1 MDDSQRRLP
10 LNVFANL
17 GVLLAG
23 IGVGVWQ
30 TPFLIDRLG
39 VPAYGQI
46 GLLRSISDYG
56 MLAAFTMTAC
66 VHRFVAM
73 GVNVGDWGQASRYYA
88 SAFYALLVLCG
99 GTLLA
104 GVGVQAWL
112 PAWIGSP
119 ERYHGAIRGL
129 FMLMLLSSCLGVL
142 NSPFM
147 SIPLAR
153 HRFDFIGAMRLAG
166 FAVQVGLLVIL
177 FAMGSATMTYV
188 GWAYV
193 GKEIIVFIGAVW
205 LSIVM
210 APRIRLALRDVDWKA
225 VREMGG
231 MSLWALVDR
240 IGFLLYFSVDL
251 LVINLL
257 LGSLATGYYAPI
269 AQLGT
274 LLSMFIVAVTNVF
287 WPMAYEHV
295 AKNRIADL
303 SRAVPRTTKFMGL
316 VVALPVGLLCGLAGP
331 VLEFWL
337 GAQWRNMGPL
347 LTLLIAPYAI
357 NYALQHLYSVTH
369 AMNLVRIPALVTVA
383 GGVLNLVLSVA
394 LVKWTQLGL
403 YGVALATGVAL
414 ALRNVGFTTWY
425 ISRVLNVSM
434 ACILRNLLPGV
445 AVTAV
450 VGGFGKLVGEW
461 FALEKLM
468 HLGAAAVVLSCIYMM
483 LCAAMFS
490 REDWGLFKALLARRQ
505 EKHK

>member
-1 MDDSQRRLP
+1 MNDSQRRLP

-73 GVNVGDWGQASRYYA
+73 GVNAEDWSQASRYYA
-88 SAFYALLVLCG
+88 SAFSALLVLCG
-99 GTLLA
+99 TTLLL

-119 ERYHGAIRGL
+119 TEYHGAIRGL

-142 NSPFM
+142 NGPFM

-153 HRFDFIGAMRLAG
+153 HRFDLIGAVRLTG
-166 FAVQVGLLVIL
+166 FVIQVGLLLIL
-177 FAMGSATMTYV
+177 FAMGSAALTFV

-193 GKEIIVFIGAVW
+193 GKECVVLSGAVW
-205 LSIVM
+205 LSVAM
-210 APRIRLALRDVDWKA
+210 APKIRLALRHVDWQA
-225 VREMGG
+225 VREMVG
-231 MSLWALVDR
+231 MSLWAVVDR
-240 IGFLLYFSVDL
+240 VGFLLYFSVDL

-257 LGSLATGYYAPI
+257 LGNLATGHYAPI
-269 AQLGT
+269 TQLGT

-287 WPMAYEHV
+287 WPIAYEHV
-295 AKNRIADL
+295 AKNRIVEL
-303 SRAVPRTTKFMGL
+303 TRAVLRTTKFMGL
-316 VVALPVGLLCGLAGP
+316 VIALPVGLLCGLAGP
-331 VLEFWL
+331 FLEVWL
-337 GAQWRNMGPL
+337 GAQWRNLGPL
-347 LTLLIAPYAI
+347 LILLITPYAI

-369 AMNLVRIPALVTVA
+369 AMNLVRVPALVTVA
-383 GGVLNLVLSVA
+383 GGVLNLLLSVV
-394 LVKWTQLGL
+394 LVKWTPLGL
-403 YGVALATGVAL
+403 YGVALATGIAL
-414 ALRNVGFTTWY
+414 TMRNVGFMAWY
-425 ISRVLNVSM
+425 ISRILNVSVTS
-434 ACILRNLLPGV
+434 ILRGLVPGMV
-445 AVTAV
+445 VTAV
-450 VGGFGKLVGEW
+450 LGGCGRLAAEW
-461 FALEKLM
+461 FALEKLL
-468 HLGAAAVVLSCIYMM
+468 HLGVAAVVLGCIYMA

-490 REDWGLFKALLARRQ
+490 RGDWGLLKTLLASRQ
-505 EKHK
+505 G